1 MASEMKKTDLSF
13 TVPWKTFLQNISA
26 VRKKRSKKLKPRND
40 SMIGKIHLIGKGIG
54 VKRLLLACLV
64 FSFLTACQTS
74 PKWTPHEGKSVGLY
88 PDQHWHKVETP
99 EQLGWSS
106 EKLAEAHAY
115 SKQIGSSAVMIVDD
129 GVVVDAWGDITR
141 RFQCHSMRKSLLSAL
156 IGVHVEEGHMDLSK
170 TMADLNIKRLEP
182 SLSAEEEQATVGDLI
197 KARSGIYIPAL
208 GESPVMRKMRPK
220 RHSHSPGSFWY
231 YNNWDFNALGTI
243 FEQET
248 GAGIFKEFERRF
260 AKPIQ
265 MEDFDVSYCRYL
277 SSADYKNGP
286 YSPHRYYLFRAS
298 ARDLARVGLLFLR
311 DGKWQDQQIVPTSWI
326 KESTASHSKRG
337 KDGGYGYMWWTGVNR
352 GLLANVNVK
361 AHSYYAAGWGGHR
374 VFVLPYRKLVVVHRV
389 NTDEQGPKPMDHH
402 IGRLL
407 WLILSAAGE
416 TQIGEDPSI
425 EAATG
430 TRLSTEDFKQ
440 FLANGSKW
448 IGDNNGIFPGGDSL
462 VISCS
467 KKGELSLSASKDL
480 VFKGKW
486 WIFRDRFCFK
496 ILGIKA
502 YFTIFQEGDTLAL
515 YDPTGT
521 LYGKFTISDT

>member
-1 MASEMKKTDLSF
+1 MKK
-13 TVPWKTFLQNISA
+13 
-26 VRKKRSKKLKPRND
+26 
-40 SMIGKIHLIGKGIG
+40 
-54 VKRLLLACLV
+54 LLYACLI
-64 FSFLTACQTS
+64 FSSLTACAAL
-74 PKWTPHEGKSVGLY
+74 PKWTPHEGTSVGLY
-88 PDQHWHKVETP
+88 PAEHWHKVEAP

-106 EKLAEAHAY
+106 EKLAEARAY

-156 IGVHVEEGHMDLSK
+156 IGVHVDKGHIDLSK
-170 TMADLNIKRLEP
+170 TMADLNIDRLEP
-182 SLSAEEEQATVGDLI
+182 SLTAEEKQATVSDLI

-208 GESPVMRKMRPK
+208 GESPTMGAMRPR
-220 RHSHSPGSFWY
+220 RHSHPPGSFWY

-248 GAGIFKEFERRF
+248 NTGIFREFQTRF
-260 AKPIQ
+260 AKPLQ

-277 SSADYKNGP
+277 SSADFQNGP
-286 YSPHRYYLFRAS
+286 YSPHRYYLFRVS
-298 ARDLARVGLLFLR
+298 ARDLARFGLLFLR
-311 DGKWQDQQIVPTSWI
+311 EGQWQGQPLVSADWV
-326 KESTASHSKRG
+326 KKSTASHSKRG
-337 KDGGYGYMWWTGVNR
+337 LDGGYGYMWWTGINN
-352 GLLANVNVK
+352 GLLPNVNVE
-361 AHSYYAAGWGGHR
+361 AHSYYAAGWGGQR

-389 NTDEQGPKPMDHH
+389 NTDDPGERPMNHH

-430 TRLSTEDFKQ
+430 FRLATKDLKQ
-440 FLANGSKW
+440 LLANGGKW
-448 IGDNNGIFPGGDSL
+448 IGNNNGIFPGGDSL
-462 VISCS
+462 IVSCS
-467 KKGELSLSASKDL
+467 KTGELSLSPSKDL
-480 VFKGKW
+480 EFKGTW
-486 WIFRDRFCFK
+486 WISKDRFYFN
-496 ILGIKA
+496 ILGMKA
-502 YFTIFQEGDTLAL
+502 YLTVFQDGNTLGL

>member
-1 MASEMKKTDLSF
+1 MNTTGFKKILF
-13 TVPWKTFLQNISA
+13 A
-26 VRKKRSKKLKPRND
+26 
-40 SMIGKIHLIGKGIG
+40 GLI
-54 VKRLLLACLV
+54 
-64 FSFLTACQTS
+64 FSLLTACTAS
-74 PKWTPHEGKSVGLY
+74 PKWTPHEDRSVGLY
-88 PDQHWHKVETP
+88 PGEHWHKVETP

-106 EKLAEAHAY
+106 EKLAEVRAY
-115 SKQIGSSAVMIVDD
+115 SKQIGSAAVMIVDD
-129 GVVVDAWGDITR
+129 GVVVDAWGDIAR
-141 RFQCHSMRKSLLSAL
+141 RFQCHSMRKSLMSAL
-156 IGVHVEEGHMDLSK
+156 IGVHVDEGDMDLSK
-170 TMADLNIKRLEP
+170 TMADLDIDQLEP
-182 SLSAEEEQATVGDLI
+182 SLTAEEKQATVGDLV

-208 GESPVMRKMRPK
+208 GESPVMRAMRPK
-220 RHSHSPGSFWY
+220 RHSHSPGTFWY

-248 GAGIFKEFERRF
+248 GTRIFKEFERRF
-260 AKPIQ
+260 AIPLQ

-277 SSADYKNGP
+277 SSADYEDTP
-286 YSPHRYYLFRAS
+286 YSPHRYYLFRVS
-298 ARDLARVGLLFLR
+298 ARDLARFGLLYLR
-311 DGKWQDQQIVPTSWI
+311 EGKWQGQRIVSTSWVN
-326 KESTASHSKRG
+326 ESTARHSKRG
-337 KDGGYGYMWWTGVNR
+337 LDSGYGYMWWTGAKR
-352 GLLANVNVK
+352 GLLPNVNVK

-389 NTDEQGPKPMDHH
+389 NTDVPGERPMGHH

-430 TRLSTEDFKQ
+430 ARLSTEDLKQ
-440 FLANGSKW
+440 LLANGNKW
-448 IGDNNGIFPGGDSL
+448 TAPNNGLFPGGDSL

-480 VFKGKW
+480 EFKGKW
-486 WIFRDRFCFK
+486 WISRDRFYFK

-502 YFTIFQEGDTLAL
+502 YFTIFQKGDTLAL